1 MDSKYFHLSDEVYK
15 NRKDDAARRA
25 QAVIDFVNNAG
36 ECRSVQ
42 LLRYFGEDIKKTCG
56 KCDVCSSKNKMSIN
70 DKEYQEISESII
82 HELRE
87 SNSDVYNVLNKINQ
101 YHEEKVL
108 KTIRIM
114 VDNNIIIQDSEGNL
128 KL

>member
-1 MDSKYFHLSDEVYK
+1 
-15 NRKDDAARRA
+15 
-25 QAVIDFVNNAG
+25 
-36 ECRSVQ
+36 
-42 LLRYFGEDIKKTCG
+42 
-56 KCDVCSSKNKMSIN
+56 MSIN